1 MKKIKGKLNDCLK
14 ILLVLGL
21 LFTNLM
27 PLSNVFAYEVTD
39 DFTLELL
46 NNNTIKV
53 EGLADLDEVEESNLA
68 TLTLTENY
76 KYLDGSTETTSVSS
90 HDVTLGV
97 IKNSTSIS
105 SIMLNNVKFD
115 GLYEAS
121 VSLYDKTAD
130 KNLGTVTLT
139 KNIEFAK
146 GLNYHVYNADLGT
159 EIMAVDQVYNVFS
172 NVNVKAKLSFGG
184 YAPSSVFSYGG
195 TSYTASE
202 LLEKEF
208 LFEKEFSGLL
218 FGEYNDLL
226 KVTLLNEDDEEVNF
240 EQTISYM
247 YRSYQY
253 NTDILNNAIEDN
265 FLELIS
271 KYAFISDEKDGMLV
285 VVTDNL
291 GYSVEDLYKILDA
304 AIGDNKKISYVIGN
318 SEKGDLLEGFE
329 EELLLNPELT
339 REEYLKNVL
348 VDNSTLISLTSDTL
362 TITYKCFVL
371 GDLNNDSVI
380 SSEDL
385 LLLID
390 QVVGKDVGNDI
401 VGNTFFDEEVNIFDV
416 IYFNQVLK
424 KNTWEFQLADYEDAS
439 FEASLQ
445 NNGQDIY
452 SGDEF
457 TVDYKVLLDKNP
469 LGGFA
474 GLIEYDK
481 ELFELVSV
489 SQNEEFF
496 GSNYNGKY
504 LYLTDN
510 ALMGDINISRDVSN
524 EVTQSEY
531 TLLTLTFKA
540 LKAGTSKIYIKDIE
554 YFNEEVYYDIDSED
568 IFTEVVVNKSG
579 DNTLKS
585 LTVSGNSIQLQ
596 ENVLDYELNVS
607 NETTDVSV
615 LAIPNSLTAT
625 VSSIVSPEELAV
637 LENVITIVVT
647 AENGDELVYTVR
659 VFREEAPAQPV
670 QTTYQEETAIDDDD
684 NKSDSQITPAPTD
697 DKTDSDDLETDDS
710 NVSRIIIIILILLV
724 IVGLIYLIF
733 KDDNSDEETK
743 QVNRDINKLKK
754 NDEVSSK
761 KKVSSQKKTSNVK
774 NNNKKGR

>member
-27 PLSNVFAYEVTD
+27 PLSNVFAYEITD

-159 EIMAVDQVYNVFS
+159 EIMAVDQVYNVLS
-172 NVNVKAKLSFGG
+172 KVKVKAKLSFGG
-184 YAPSSVFSYGG
+184 YAPSSVFSYGE
-195 TSYTASE
+195 TDYTASE

-208 LFEKEFSGLL
+208 LFEREFSGLL

-226 KVTLLNEDDEEVNF
+226 KVTLLNEDTEEVNF

-247 YRSYQY
+247 YGSYRY
-253 NTDILNNAIEDN
+253 NTDVLNRAIEDN
-265 FLELIS
+265 YLELVS
-271 KYAFISDEKDGMLV
+271 KYAFIGDEKDGMLV
-285 VVTDNL
+285 VATDNL

-304 AIGDNKKISYVIGN
+304 AVNGSNKVSYVIGN
-318 SEKGDLLEGFE
+318 SEKEDLLEGFE

-339 REEYLKNVL
+339 REEYLKDVL

-362 TITYKCFVL
+362 TITYKCLVL

-401 VGNTFFDEEVNIFDV
+401 IGNTFFDEEVNIFDV

-424 KNTWEFQLADYEDAS
+424 KNTWEFQLAGYEDAS

-457 TVDYKVLLDKNP
+457 TVDYKVLLDENP

-496 GSNYNGKY
+496 GNNYNGKY

-510 ALMGDINISRDVSN
+510 GLVGDTNISRSVSN
-524 EVTQSEY
+524 EVAQSEY

-554 YFNEEVYYDIDSED
+554 YFNEEVYYDIDNED

-585 LTVSGNSIQLQ
+585 LTVSGISIQLQ
-596 ENVLDYELNVS
+596 ENVLDYGLNVS
-607 NETTDVSV
+607 NEITDVSV

-670 QTTYQEETAIDDDD
+670 QTTYQEETAIDDD

-733 KDDNSDEETK
+733 KDDKLDEEAK
-743 QVNRDINKLKK
+743 QVNKDINKLKK
-754 NDEVSSK
+754 DDEVSSK
-761 KKVSSQKKTSNVK
+761 KKVSSQKKSPNVK